1 MKQIN
6 TPLQDKFLKHLF
18 DEDVKGNVRKA
29 MKKAGYSDTSASKDV
44 VESLKDQIIELAQL
58 HLASNAVNAV
68 FGLLDTIETPSQVGA
83 NNKIKA
89 ATEVLDR
96 AGVIKK
102 EPEGLA
108 ITKGAIFFLPPKDN
122 SSVELPSPM
131 PEPDLIDQ

>member
-6 TPLQDKFLKHLF
+6 TPLQDAFLKHLF
-18 DEDVKGNVRKA
+18 DDDVKGNVRKA
-29 MKKAGYSDTSASKDV
+29 MKKAGYSDTSDSKHV

-58 HLASNAVNAV
+58 HLATNAVNAV

-102 EPEGLA
+102 EPDTIA
-108 ITKGAIFFLPPKDN
+108 IPKGAIFFLPPKDDR
-122 SSVELPSPM
+122 SAQLPSSI